1 MLRVTNRI
9 IVTSL
14 GAMAM
19 LWLSGCFEA
28 TDDNYTLPHRK
39 YVAMG
44 NSLTAGFQSSGLSEE
59 FQVSS
64 YPALLAQAMGDLDF
78 QQPLIEKPGIA
89 SSRDSAGN
97 PRGVLT
103 LDVINKTL
111 VYGKVTKDPKAML
124 LNSTLPRPYGNLG
137 VPGAMTV
144 DVLNA
149 STATTAYSYIAIKE
163 PNPYFDMVLRG
174 GTLMNGTSMLAQ
186 TIAQQP
192 EIITLEIGN
201 NDVLGGVTNGT
212 VILGATVTQPA
223 VFQGLITKIVDSLL
237 SSTHAK
243 IFLGNIPNVTTIPY
257 VTAIPSVMVDAAFK
271 EVMDTAGKPMPW
283 YSEEDSVQQVLFP
296 ALALIMGKEGY
307 GIPGLKKIPAKYTLT
322 TKEAKDADVAV
333 NGYNAALD
341 ALAKA
346 HSDRVVLVD
355 VNGLLKQLKETG
367 VNGLGS
373 KHPLIQIL
381 TEGKNTSAFSYD
393 GIHPNTKGYKEV
405 AKLFLAAIN
414 KSLNTTYTLP
424 N

>member
-1 MLRVTNRI
+1 MFPVTNRI
-9 IVTSL
+9 LVTTV

-28 TDDNYTLPHRK
+28 TDDQYTLPHRK

-59 FQVSS
+59 FQTAS
-64 YPALLAQAMGDLDF
+64 YPALLAQAMGDQDF
-78 QQPLIEKPGIA
+78 MQPLVEKPGIA

-97 PRGVLT
+97 PQGT
-103 LDVINKTL
+103 LYFDLAKKTL
-111 VYGKVTKDPKAML
+111 AYGKVTKDPKAML

-174 GTLMNGTSMLAQ
+174 GTLMNGASMLAQ

-201 NDVLGGVTNGT
+201 NDVLGGVTSGT

-237 SSTHAK
+237 KSTQAK
-243 IFLGNIPNVTTIPY
+243 IFLGNIPNVTSIPY
-257 VTAIPSVMVDAAFK
+257 VTSIPPVIVDTAFK
-271 EVMDTAGKPMPW
+271 VVLDTAGKPMPW
-283 YSEEDSVQQVLFP
+283 YSEEDSVQCVLFP
-296 ALALIMGKEGY
+296 ALALILGKQGY

-322 TKEAKDADVAV
+322 KKEVRDADTAV
-333 NGYNAALD
+333 SGYNAALD

-346 HSDRVVLVD
+346 HPERVVLVD
-355 VNGLLKQLKETG
+355 VNGLLKQLNAAG
-367 VNGLGS
+367 VNGLDAG
-373 KHPLIQIL
+373 HPLIELLTKGQI
-381 TEGKNTSAFSYD
+381 TSAFSYD

-405 AKLFLAAIN
+405 AKIFLSAIN
-414 KSLNTTYTLP
+414 KSLKTSYTLP